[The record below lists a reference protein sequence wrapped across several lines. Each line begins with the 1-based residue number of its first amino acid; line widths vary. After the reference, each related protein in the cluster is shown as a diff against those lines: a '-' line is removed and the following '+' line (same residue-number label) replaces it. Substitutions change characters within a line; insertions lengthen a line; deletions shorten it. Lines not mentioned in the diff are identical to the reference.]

1 MDTALRDEINYLLYG
16 DGDETPESPATLSLE
31 GEISAAREV
40 LAGLLAL
47 WRQEAESR
55 DEARKLAA
63 LLFSGAR
70 TIAILLA
77 HQSRLGAPE
86 VDNDWMM
93 KALEEMEREG

>member
-1 MDTALRDEINYLLYG
+1 MDTALRDEINYLLHD
-16 DGDETPESPATLSLE
+16 DGDERPESPAALSLE

-47 WRQEAESR
+47 WRR
-55 DEARKLAA
+55 DEVTLEDAKRLAA

-86 VDNDWMM
+86 VDTEWMM